1 MHGLNSKKN
10 NKKGRWHYIC
20 TNKGPKLFK
29 VFVINWYLLFR
40 LPDPPV
46 DRLADYSNGFD
57 NNYYDRFYKKPT
69 PPITQKSN
77 GQGFLQSEP
86 LYF

>member
-1 MHGLNSKKN
+1 MISVI
-10 NKKGRWHYIC
+10 YIC
-20 TNKGPKLFK
+20 TNKDMVVCRGFYEWYCQYTI
-29 VFVINWYLLFR
+29 FFNWYLFFR

-46 DRLADYSNGFD
+46 DRLADYSNGLD